1 MMAVAL
7 DTNLI
12 ILFLIT
18 MVFLKYRI
26 ADVGIMTYFNQYQLL
41 AYMMRNYNLAL
52 ELTEAASGKSKEFYS
67 KAH

>member
-1 MMAVAL
+1 
-7 DTNLI
+7 
-12 ILFLIT
+12 
-18 MVFLKYRI
+18 
-26 ADVGIMTYFNQYQLL
+26 MTYFNQYHKENSEACMKQIQEWRKSPMFSDEKQLL